1 MNVPPTS
8 TPSLAVLSVV
18 DIRDSSLR
26 YEISNRVR
34 PHYTDVT
41 DALKSVPSIARSSV
55 EDRVAETLRN
65 LIVTGELAEG
75 TPLVQRDLAERLG
88 VSQTP
93 VRLGLVELERAGLV
107 EVGDTGRAS
116 VTRLSREDFE
126 EISAARLGLEG
137 LAARLGAA
145 AVGPAELAADARGS
159 RGSSSD
165 SAAQADVD
173 GYLRARWAFHAACYE
188 ASGRT
193 RLVAEVERLFWRSER
208 YNRLVLSTKER
219 FRRSVGNY
227 RRFYEACKTGDP
239 RAAQSVIRESIAVG
253 GRPDLGRAALGARVR
268 RIGADVGGTFTD
280 VVLQTRTGGSASR
293 RCSRRRPPTTAPSST
308 PCWRSAAPPR
318 SCTGRRS
325 RRTPCSSTAA
335 RARRS

>member
-1 MNVPPTS
+1 M
-8 TPSLAVLSVV
+8 
-18 DIRDSSLR
+18 
-26 YEISNRVR
+26 R

-41 DALKSVPSIARSSV
+41 DALKSVPFIARSSV

-93 VRLGLVELERAGLV
+93 VRLGLVELQRAGLV
-107 EVGDTGRAS
+107 EIGDTGRAS

-145 AVGPAELAADARGS
+145 AVGPEELARMRAGLRDLERLG
-159 RGSSSD
+159 RQGE
-165 SAAQADVD
+165 VD
-173 GYLRARWAFHAACYE
+173 GYLRARWTFHAACYE
-188 ASGRT
+188 ASGRA

-227 RRFYEACKTGDP
+227 RRFYESCKAGDP
-239 RAAQSVIRESIAVG
+239 RAAQDVVRESLEWAVDLIASEL
-253 GRPDLGRAALGARVR
+253 PSE
-268 RIGADVGGTFTD
+268 ADG
-280 VVLQTRTGGSASR
+280 QTRT
-293 RCSRRRPPTTAPSST
+293 P
-308 PCWRSAAPPR
+308 AA
-318 SCTGRRS
+318 
-325 RRTPCSSTAA
+325 
-335 RARRS
+335 

>member
-1 MNVPPTS
+1 MT
-8 TPSLAVLSVV
+8 
-18 DIRDSSLR
+18 
-26 YEISNRVR
+26 
-34 PHYTDVT
+34 T

-107 EVGDTGRAS
+107 EVGETGRAS

-145 AVGPAELAADARGS
+145 AAGP
-159 RGSSSD
+159 
-165 SAAQADVD
+165 
-173 GYLRARWAFHAACYE
+173 
-188 ASGRT
+188 
-193 RLVAEVERLFWRSER
+193 AEVERLFWRSER
-208 YNRLVLSTKER
+208 YNRIVLSTKER

-227 RRFYEACKTGDP
+227 RRFYEACKAGDP
-239 RAAQSVIRESIAVG
+239 KAAQSVIHESMQWAVDLIWDELPSERE
-253 GRPDLGRAALGARVR
+253 
-268 RIGADVGGTFTD
+268 
-280 VVLQTRTGGSASR
+280 
-293 RCSRRRPPTTAPSST
+293 
-308 PCWRSAAPPR
+308 
-318 SCTGRRS
+318 
-325 RRTPCSSTAA
+325 
-335 RARRS
+335 